1 MATGTKAQ
9 VINKSDVKGG
19 DGTVP
24 VHLGLILDGNRR
36 WAADQGLP
44 SLEGH
49 RRGYEN
55 LKTIAEAAFNRGVKF
70 VSAFVFSTENWNRA
84 KEEVAYL
91 MNLLTWVVNHE
102 VVEMNKKNIKV
113 VFLGKEQP
121 LSQKNLKLI
130 HRAEEMTKC
139 NTGGTLAL
147 CLNYGGQTEITEAV
161 QSMIETGVKSE
172 DVTPELIRQYLY
184 HPEIPDV
191 DYVIRTS
198 GEQRTSGFML
208 WRAAYAEMCFVKK
221 YWPAFNASDLDS
233 ALAHYGQ
240 RVRRFG
246 Q

>member
-1 MATGTKAQ
+1 MAVDTKAQ
-9 VINKSDVKGG
+9 IIDQTAVKEGEG
-19 DGTVP
+19 SVP
-24 VHLGLILDGNRR
+24 THLGLILDGNRR
-36 WAADQGLP
+36 WARAEGLP
-44 SLEGH
+44 TLEGH

-55 LKTIAEAAFNRGVKF
+55 LKTIAEEAFNHGVKF

-84 KEEVAYL
+84 KEEVTYL

-130 HRAEEMTKC
+130 RQAEELTKN

-161 QSMIETGVKSE
+161 QAIIESGVRSE
-172 DVTPELIRQYLY
+172 DVTPELISQYLY
-184 HPEIPDV
+184 HPEIPNV
-191 DYVIRTS
+191 DLIIRTS
-198 GEQRTSGFML
+198 GEQRISNFML
-208 WRAAYAEMCFVKK
+208 WRAAYAEMCFVEKH
-221 YWPAFNASDLDS
+221 WPAFSAQDLVE
-233 ALAHYGQ
+233 ALANFGQ